1 MKNKFK
7 KLEADSV
14 SFHFNN
20 LHQKLDQ
27 ENYTEDIQ
35 KLYEEK
41 NSLSL
46 EVKQLKELIKEM
58 EDKYRK
64 YHRENDDSNRPRNGG
79 NLARSHDLDCY
90 LGEREEGT

>member
-14 SFHFNN
+14 SFIFNH
-20 LHQKLDQ
+20 LSQKLDQ

-64 YHRENDDSNRPRNGG
+64 
-79 NLARSHDLDCY
+79 
-90 LGEREEGT
+90 

>member
-14 SFHFNN
+14 SFHFNH
-20 LHQKLDQ
+20 LPQKLDQ

-64 YHRENDDSNRPRNGG
+64 
-79 NLARSHDLDCY
+79 
-90 LGEREEGT
+90 

>member
-14 SFHFNN
+14 SFYFSN
-20 LHQKLDQ
+20 LPQKLDQ

-64 YHRENDDSNRPRNGG
+64 
-79 NLARSHDLDCY
+79 
-90 LGEREEGT
+90 

>member
-14 SFHFNN
+14 SFHYNN
-20 LHQKLDQ
+20 LPQKLDQ

-64 YHRENDDSNRPRNGG
+64 
-79 NLARSHDLDCY
+79 
-90 LGEREEGT
+90 